1 LPIYC
6 QQSCASSR
14 HIRGA
19 ELTSVQIPTR
29 ISRLMIELDKRSS
42 ALDRTPNRSHNPSV
56 SDEIERSADCIIN
69 RALIYAVYA
78 YSVRWLDLSENQHH
92 QHPQSQR
99 KLAHLKEE
107 LANSFWLQA
116 RKQIYLVL
124 SRPSYR
130 SILALYLFAM
140 IPSSP
145 RNSGDNLEDHCIE
158 AALSHHS
165 YLNSRRAQKPFNARD
180 SITSLLESALL
191 SGTGPYSSQPDSPPD
206 ADEMERL
213 SMSSL
218 AYWFGI
224 VSDTTRALTRCRPSI
239 LLPPGC
245 DSETKV
251 WTPVRNRT
259 QTFKMQFD
267 PLRQLQAPVRED
279 QLTEILQHA
288 LAYKTLVWAS
298 ITRVQDALVHQMSG
312 ISLAEA
318 VDAARKE
325 RNAYQEIFGNLLC
338 LGLRDFVLLNSIT
351 RMYFSEHG
359 PIPGDIV
366 LY

>member
-1 LPIYC
+1 
-6 QQSCASSR
+6 
-14 HIRGA
+14 
-19 ELTSVQIPTR
+19 
-29 ISRLMIELDKRSS
+29 MIELDKRSS
-42 ALDRTPNRSHNPSV
+42 TLGRTSNRDYCALP
-56 SDEIERSADCIIN
+56 SDESERSANCIIN

-78 YSVRWLDLSENQHH
+78 YSVRWLDLNEKQHRH
-92 QHPQSQR
+92 NPQSQR

-107 LANSFWLQA
+107 LSNSFWLQA

-145 RNSGDNLEDHCIE
+145 RKTGDNLEDHCIE
-158 AALSHHS
+158 ASLSHHS
-165 YLNSRRAQKPFNARD
+165 YLNSRRAQMPFSARD
-180 SITSLLESALL
+180 PITSLLESAPL
-191 SGTGPYSSQPDSPPD
+191 SGTDSYSAQTDMPPD
-206 ADEMERL
+206 ADEAQRL

-218 AYWFGI
+218 AHWFGI
-224 VSDTTRALTRCRPSI
+224 VSDTTRALIRCRPSI

-267 PLRQLQAPVRED
+267 PLRQLQAPIRED

-288 LAYKTLVWAS
+288 LAYKTLVWAA

-312 ISLAEA
+312 VSVAEA

-351 RMYFSEHG
+351 QMYFSEYG
-359 PIPGDIV
+359 PILETI
-366 LY
+366 LSYHANASYSALEYSL